1 MFKEDSKSRQDPD
14 EENCLSVAGN
24 KVTLE
29 EATRQ
34 KEMAWIKMFIALE
47 STIVVYACI
56 MPFILNQLSSLF
68 FDSEY
73 LFMILVVI
81 TGVLVGLEFPIAGK
95 LYLMRKG
102 ELGTTA
108 GTIDSADHAG
118 AFIGALLTGVLFV
131 PLFGISGSCVIIAV
145 LNLMSL
151 LFLLH
156 IYYQKRV
163 F

>member
-1 MFKEDSKSRQDPD
+1 MTP
-14 EENCLSVAGN
+14 EEIGG
-24 KVTLE
+24 
-29 EATRQ
+29 Q
-34 KEMAWIKMFIALE
+34 KEMDWIKIFIVLE
-47 STIVVYACI
+47 SIIVAYACI

-102 ELGTTA
+102 ELGITA

-151 LFLLH
+151 LFFLH
-156 IYYQKRV
+156 LYYQKKMSLSGGINRLCIHSIIRYHEN
-163 F
+163 

>member
-1 MFKEDSKSRQDPD
+1 ME
-14 EENCLSVAGN
+14 
-24 KVTLE
+24 
-29 EATRQ
+29 
-34 KEMAWIKMFIALE
+34 WIKIFILLE
-47 STIVVYACI
+47 SIIVVYACI
-56 MPFILNQLSSLF
+56 MPFVLNHLSTLF
-68 FDSEY
+68 LDSEY

-118 AFIGALLTGVLFV
+118 AFIGALLTGVLFI
-131 PLFGISGSCVIIAV
+131 PLFGISGSCIIIAV

-151 LFLLH
+151 LLLLH
-156 IYYQKRV
+156 LCCQKKKSWL
-163 F
+163 

>member
-1 MFKEDSKSRQDPD
+1 
-14 EENCLSVAGN
+14 
-24 KVTLE
+24 
-29 EATRQ
+29 
-34 KEMAWIKMFIALE
+34 
-47 STIVVYACI
+47 
-56 MPFILNQLSSLF
+56 
-68 FDSEY
+68 
-73 LFMILVVI
+73 MILVVI

-102 ELGTTA
+102 ELGITA

-118 AFIGALLTGVLFV
+118 ACIGALLTGVLFV

-151 LFLLH
+151 LFFLH
-156 IYYQKRV
+156 LYYQKRI

>member
-1 MFKEDSKSRQDPD
+1 MLSLRQHFLAMKTQSHKKTP
-14 EENCLSVAGN
+14 EEIGGQ
-24 KVTLE
+24 
-29 EATRQ
+29 R
-34 KEMAWIKMFIALE
+34 EMEWIKIFIVLE
-47 STIVVYACI
+47 SIIVVYACI
-56 MPFILNQLSSLF
+56 MPFVLNQLSSLF
-68 FDSEY
+68 SDSEY
-73 LFMILVVI
+73 LFMILVAI

-95 LYLMRKG
+95 LYLTRKW

-131 PLFGISGSCVIIAV
+131 PLFGISGSCVIIAA

-151 LFLLH
+151 LLFIHL
-156 IYYQKRV
+156 YYQKRI

>member
-1 MFKEDSKSRQDPD
+1 MFKESVKSQQDHVD
-14 EENCLSVAGN
+14 ENCISIAGA
-24 KVTLE
+24 KVTPE
-29 EATRQ
+29 EVGGQ
-34 KEMAWIKMFIALE
+34 KEMGWVKIFIVLE
-47 STIVVYACI
+47 FIIIVYACI
-56 MPFILNQLSSLF
+56 MPFALNQLSTLF
-68 FDSEY
+68 LDSEY

-131 PLFGISGSCVIIAV
+131 PLFGISGSC
-145 LNLMSL
+145 
-151 LFLLH
+151 
-156 IYYQKRV
+156 
-163 F
+163 